1 MDKLDNLEKI
11 EVKDRLNF
19 ICDKNF
25 HSIIPQEESLLWSGD
40 CLKINFKGKRQARDF
55 IITDDKVYN
64 LGKKGN
70 FIMSLFSKPVKRCFR
85 IENIKAITY
94 SNISNNFIMHI
105 PTEYDYYL
113 CTPDKDEFIRY
124 LLYVQRKKKLEP
136 MKFYM
141 VEDIDLFKH
150 NRYEGQTQEK
160 LPNVTPQRFDMPNFD
175 NLMKQKQKELED
187 NINKTE
193 VIVSEDGAMI
203 NENSF
208 EILKTLGKGYFGRVF
223 LVEKKDTKDLYA
235 LKVISKLDIIKRN
248 FFDNL
253 KSEKKI
259 MQQIKNPFVVNLE
272 YCFASPSYVFF
283 AMKFKQGGELYY
295 HLRKMTRFPES
306 TTKFYACQIIQ
317 GLAYLHSMNIMYR
330 DMKPENVLLD
340 EKGNA
345 CLADFGISKVL
356 NPKEMAKSFVGT
368 PEYVAPEIVLQK
380 GHNKAVDIWC
390 FGVLLYEMVFGI
402 PPFYNKNQNVMLNWV
417 VKLEPTFPKMIKIS
431 DDLTN
436 LISQVI

>member
-1 MDKLDNLEKI
+1 MRYNKI

-25 HSIIPQEESLLWSGD
+25 HSTVPQDETLLWSGD
-40 CLKINFKGKRQARDF
+40 VLKINFKGKRQARDF
-55 IITDDKVYN
+55 IITDNKVYN
-64 LGKKGN
+64 VGKKGN
-70 FIMSLFSKPVKRCFR
+70 FIMNFFSKPIKRSFK
-85 IENIKAITY
+85 IEDIKAVTY
-94 SNISNNFIMHI
+94 SAISNNFIMHI
-105 PTEYDYYL
+105 PAEYDYYL

-124 LLYVQRKKKLEP
+124 LLFVQKKKGLEP
-136 MKFYM
+136 MKFFM
-141 VEDIDLFKH
+141 VEDIDLFKYS
-150 NRYEGQTQEK
+150 RYEGQKGERFA
-160 LPNVTPQRFDMPNFD
+160 NVTPQKFDFPAFE
-175 NLMKQKQKELED
+175 NLVKQKKKELEE
-187 NINKTE
+187 NINNTE
-193 VIVSEDGAMI
+193 VIISGDGSAI

-223 LVEKKDTKDLYA
+223 LVEKKDNKELYA

-248 FFDNL
+248 FFENL
-253 KSEKKI
+253 KSEKRI

-283 AMKFKQGGELYY
+283 AMKFKQGGELYH
-295 HLRKMTRFPES
+295 HLRKSTRFPES
-306 TTKFYACQIIQ
+306 TAKFYACQIIQ
-317 GLAYLHSMNIMYR
+317 GLAYLHSLNIMYR

-340 EKGNA
+340 EFGNA
-345 CLADFGISKVL
+345 CLADFGISKIL
-356 NPKEMAKSFVGT
+356 DPKDTTKSFVGT

-417 VKLEPTFPKMIKIS
+417 VKLEPTFPKMIKIT
-431 DDLTN
+431 DELTN
-436 LISQVI
+436 LISQVY

>member
-1 MDKLDNLEKI
+1 MDKI

-25 HSIIPQEESLLWSGD
+25 HSTIPQDETLLWSGD
-40 CLKINFKGKRQARDF
+40 VLKINFKGKRQARDF
-55 IITDDKVYN
+55 IITDNKVYN
-64 LGKKGN
+64 VGKKGN
-70 FIMSLFSKPVKRCFR
+70 FIMNFFSKPIKRCFK
-85 IENIKAITY
+85 IEDIKAVTY
-94 SNISNNFIMHI
+94 SAISNNFIMHV
-105 PTEYDYYL
+105 PAEYDYYL
-113 CTPDKDEFIRY
+113 CTPDKDEFLRY
-124 LLYVQRKKKLEP
+124 LLFVQKKKGLEP
-136 MKFYM
+136 LKFYM
-141 VEDIDLFKH
+141 VEDIDLFKYS
-150 NRYEGQTQEK
+150 RYEGQKGERFA
-160 LPNVTPQRFDMPNFD
+160 NVTPQRFDFPAFE
-175 NLMKQKQKELED
+175 NLVKQKKKELEE
-187 NINKTE
+187 NINNTE
-193 VIVSEDGAMI
+193 VIISGDGSAI

-223 LVEKKDTKDLYA
+223 LVEKKDSKELYA

-248 FFDNL
+248 FFENL
-253 KSEKKI
+253 KSEKRI

-283 AMKFKQGGELYY
+283 AMKFKQGGELYH
-295 HLRKMTRFPES
+295 HLRKSTRFPES
-306 TTKFYACQIIQ
+306 TAKFYACQILQ
-317 GLAYLHSMNIMYR
+317 GLAYLHSLNIMYR

-340 EKGNA
+340 EFGNA
-345 CLADFGISKVL
+345 CLADFGISKIL
-356 NPKEMAKSFVGT
+356 DPKDTTKSFVGT

-431 DDLTN
+431 EDLTS
-436 LISQVI
+436 LISQVC